1 MAADTINHLLQKL
14 LLGKGRSSRLVV
26 SLSAL
31 GTGLMLLLLSVLL
44 WWNFNELL
52 HGTRNDDSLGSS
64 FLTVSKRVTA
74 ENMGQPQ
81 KTIFSAQEFAA
92 LQAAPEVQA
101 AGAVLAV
108 KPRVWLTMDIGPKA
122 FSTIL
127 VLEAVPEAFMDK
139 RSADW
144 GWSAGQVQVPIILSS
159 SFLSLYN
166 YAFAPS
172 QGLPQL
178 SEETIKA
185 LPFKMEVGL
194 SQSNT
199 IFIGHVVGF
208 SDRITSVLAP
218 EAFVKWLNS
227 QSNAPANIPL
237 SRVILKVKDP
247 SKNAFIQYIGQHG
260 YTTNS
265 EQLRLGKLRQIVEVI
280 AATVGILAL
289 LLLGVSCILF
299 ILFIE
304 LTIAKAIPSIHRL
317 LEQGYSPSQLS
328 RFLQGKFLP
337 MLALV
342 AGGCILLCMLLQYL
356 AKILAKDQQ
365 LNVPSLPGWPVWLVA
380 IAAIALLMIVMQR
393 AISKAISKVD

>member
-1 MAADTINHLLQKL
+1 MMALNTNQLLQKL
-14 LLGKGRSSRLVV
+14 LLKNGKRSRLLVA
-26 SLSAL
+26 LSAL
-31 GTGLMLLLLSVLL
+31 GIGLTLLLLSVLL

-64 FLTVSKRVTA
+64 FLTISKKVTA

-81 KTIFSAQEFAA
+81 MTVFTPQEFNA
-92 LQAAPEVQA
+92 LQLAPEVQS

-108 KPRVWLTMDIGPKA
+108 KPKVWLTMDLGSDA

-127 VLEAVPEAFMDK
+127 VLEAVPENFMDK
-139 RSADW
+139 HPPDW
-144 GWSAGQVQVPIILSS
+144 GWNAGGVQVPIILSS

-185 LPFKMEVGL
+185 LPFKMEIELPQGK
-194 SQSNT
+194 Q

-218 EAFVKWLNS
+218 ETFVKWLNA
-227 QSNAPANIPL
+227 QMNDRIPTPL
-237 SRVILKVKDP
+237 SRIILKVKDP
-247 SKNAFIQYIGQHG
+247 SKSAFINYLESRG

-265 EQLRLGKLRQIVEVI
+265 EQLRLGKLRAIVEVI
-280 AATVGILAL
+280 AASVGVLAL

-304 LTIAKAIPSIHRL
+304 LTIAKAVPSIHRL
-317 LEQGYSPSQLS
+317 LEQGYSPWQLS
-328 RFLQGKFLP
+328 GFLQKKFLP
-337 MLALV
+337 MLLI
-342 AGGCILLCMLLQYL
+342 AGGASVLLCLMLQII
-356 AKILAKDQQ
+356 AKNAAKNQQ
-365 LNVPSLPGWPVWLVA
+365 LNLPVLPGWPVWLVA
-380 IAAIALLMIVMQR
+380 ILAISLLLIVMRQ
-393 AISKAISKVD
+393 AISKAISRLD